1 MGVTLRIDFVF
12 LQLMTGLRQ
21 GGGTSFYQV
30 GVLSSECYEAIE
42 VVIVCFPTIPGQSC
56 ILMGA
61 SLEQVFYDQEGK
73 R

>member
-30 GVLSSECYEAIE
+30 GVLLPECYKAVG
-42 VVIVCFPTIPGQSC
+42 VVIVYFPTIPGQSC
-56 ILMGA
+56 MFMGA
-61 SLEQVFYDQEGK
+61 SLEQVFYDQERK